1 MATYGF
7 IENISGARL
16 IIDSLGLVLPTAA
29 TEEIDDTDVR
39 PEYGQQLWNSAV
51 SELSTLITAASI
63 EIRESDNST
72 VVTAAGVQAWVDL
85 EIVPLSALPTNIGN
99 TKLDILGTGT
109 SVITKIIAGLGVSI
123 TETGVDAGTGFV
135 TVNVAGQFRFL
146 HATLPTP
153 VPGSGE
159 SFLRNQ
165 GNIPHSIVPV
175 VLEVNYQ
182 LKEVSIAVNK
192 ADASN
197 DYTVRFYTDPAGTPS
212 LQHSPLVLASTNLT
226 ADATGLSLTMN
237 SGNWGVSLARTSG
250 SGGSEFKEA
259 VVSFLIVK
267 V

>member
-7 IENISGARL
+7 IENKSGARL
-16 IIDSLGLVLPTAA
+16 VITSLALVLPTAT

-39 PEYGQQLWNSAV
+39 LEFGQQLWNNAAP
-51 SELSTLITAASI
+51 ELSSLITAGSI
-63 EIRESDNST
+63 EIREDDNT
-72 VVTAAGVQAWVDL
+72 TIVTAAGVQAWIDL
-85 EIVPLSALPTNIGN
+85 EITPLSALPINIGN
-99 TKLDILGTGT
+99 TKLDILGSGT
-109 SVITKIIAGLGVSI
+109 SVTTKIIAGTGVSI
-123 TETGVDAGTGFV
+123 TETGADTGTGFV
-135 TVNVAGQFRFL
+135 TINVARRFL

-159 SFLRNQ
+159 SFLRHQ

-182 LKEVSIAVNK
+182 LKEVSIAVDK

-197 DYTVRFYTDPAGTPS
+197 GYTVKFYTDPAGTPS

-226 ADATGLSLTMN
+226 AAVTGLSLAMN
-237 SGNWGVSLARTSG
+237 SGDWGVSLDRTSG
-250 SGGSEFKEA
+250 SGGSDFKNII
-259 VVSFLIVK
+259 VSFLIVK